1 MSTAVLPDELAR
13 LAEQVC
19 ATLENQARR
28 HVPGDSAPVIRADA
42 ARYKRVTD
50 PANGLAGYE
59 GEWRNQ
65 VDQRV
70 GKLVFN
76 SDGSFFAEYDLCLPH
91 PHRPGL
97 FVEAVTAWGRA
108 GRIKTEARLLPYA

>member
-1 MSTAVLPDELAR
+1 MTAIALPDELAR

-19 ATLENQARR
+19 ATLESQARR
-28 HVPGDSAPVIRADA
+28 YAPDGAVPVIQADA
-42 ARYKRVTD
+42 ARFVRVTD

-65 VDQRV
+65 VNQRI

-76 SDGSFFAEYDLCLPH
+76 SDGSFFAEYDLCVPH
-91 PHRPGL
+91 PRKPQL
-97 FVEAVTAWGRA
+97 FVEAITAWGRA
-108 GRIKTEARLLPYA
+108 GAVKSEARLLPYA